1 MDIVESSIA
10 AVAAVFSGWAAYS
23 AMQAA
28 RAADRNSQAAN
39 RTAEL
44 AYQTAEAV
52 AQIERDRWHRELT
65 PNITF
70 RVTRERGHVELLVR
84 YGGPPTLGR
93 LTALDL
99 RIRDDRDRSNDSLL
113 GGGLTADERDS
124 TVWGP
129 WRFRHSANGA
139 DGIGRSVESL
149 SLMPG
154 EEYRLGLDPTHPHRL
169 YGGGLT
175 QWEKDYR
182 EKDVRLWVDCHV
194 EGHKPWN
201 LTADLPQRLGDSLG
215 VRWASAQ

>member
-10 AVAAVFSGWAAYS
+10 AVAAAFSGWAAYS

-28 RAADRNSQAAN
+28 KSADRNSQAAN

-65 PNITF
+65 PKITF

-84 YGGPPTLGR
+84 YGGPPALGR
-93 LTALDL
+93 LTALEL
-99 RIRDDRDRSNDSLL
+99 RVRDDRDRSNDPLL
-113 GGGLTADERDS
+113 GGGLTAEERDS
-124 TVWGP
+124 TIWGP
-129 WRFRHSANGA
+129 WRFRAFANGA
-139 DGIGRSVESL
+139 DELGRSVEPL

-169 YGGGLT
+169 YGGGSV

-182 EKDVRLWVDCHV
+182 EKDVRLWVDCRV
-194 EGHKPWN
+194 EGHKPWS
-201 LTADLPQRLGDSLG
+201 LTADLPQRLGDSPQS
-215 VRWASAQ
+215 RWTTAR